1 LTINDNQWKLEIA
14 IKERDSGMRR
24 RSEDAPAAGA
34 RPTDSRRR
42 APAKTI
48 EDISLNALELARRA
62 RAAGFATVGHM
73 LEQAAL
79 EAASEATARRWPTE
93 N

>member
-1 LTINDNQWKLEIA
+1 LNPRNQWKLEIA
-14 IKERDSGMRR
+14 IKERDSRMRR
-24 RSEDAPAAGA
+24 RSAGVPAAAA

-48 EDISLNALELARRA
+48 EDISLHALELARRA
-62 RAAGFATVGHM
+62 RAAGFSVVAHL

>member
-1 LTINDNQWKLEIA
+1 LTINDNQWNLEIA
-14 IKERDSGMRR
+14 IKERDSRMRR
-24 RSEDAPAAGA
+24 RSADAAA

-48 EDISLNALELARRA
+48 EDISLHALELARRA
-62 RAAGFATVGHM
+62 RAAGFSVVAHL

-79 EAASEATARRWPTE
+79 EAASEATA
-93 N
+93 

>member
-1 LTINDNQWKLEIA
+1 
-14 IKERDSGMRR
+14 MRR
-24 RSEDAPAAGA
+24 RSEDAPAAA